1 MTDREW
7 YGRVLLAMF
16 VVNTL
21 LAVMVALVSV
31 SRFEL
36 DGGFS
41 FSYWLVF
48 VGPALMVGFLAAL
61 GSWTVTVGVSLAIAR
76 FVNRVPRAA
85 AVATGLAVPGI
96 VALLV
101 SRPWEQPSYIDQ
113 PAHQPEIAVGLAVGA
128 AVAVIVVH
136 RVNRAAAR
144 TALIETE

>member
-16 VVNTL
+16 AVNTL

-48 VGPALMVGFLAAL
+48 VGPAVMVGFLAAL
-61 GSWTVTVGVSLAIAR
+61 GSWTLTVGVSLAIAR
-76 FVNRVPRAA
+76 FLNRVPRAA

-96 VALLV
+96 VALIV
-101 SRPWEQPSYIDQ
+101 YRPWEQPSHIEQ
-113 PAHQPEIAVGLAVGA
+113 PAQLPEIAVGLAVGA
-128 AVAVIVVH
+128 ALAVIVVH
-136 RVNRAAAR
+136 RVNQAAAR
-144 TALIETE
+144 TPLIEAE